1 MASKGGSAGV
11 KAARVAHS
19 KVILV
24 KQKLCK
30 VLYLCVLCQ
39 LTGKVHHKP
48 IELLFLGLY
57 KNANAQINMD
67 QA

>member
-1 MASKGGSAGV
+1 MASKGGPAGV

-19 KVILV
+19 KAVRA
-24 KQKLCK
+24 KQKVCK

-48 IELLFLGLY
+48 IELLFPGLN
-57 KNANAQINMD
+57 KNANAQTIKN
-67 QA
+67 